1 MKLSYLPRT
10 TKLSVVWIPKFR
22 VIATRIDEGN
32 ILNKLK
38 ITILRMH
45 LKTQMCSYK
54 GKQPSHQMSTGNK
67 DF

>member
-38 ITILRMH
+38 ITIL
-45 LKTQMCSYK
+45 
-54 GKQPSHQMSTGNK
+54 
-67 DF
+67 